1 MTKAKLGDVVVDVV
15 GTTKRKVL
23 FRHPDGDQFVCDK
36 KHLKP
41 MESASA

>member
-1 MTKAKLGDVVVDVV
+1 MKMKLGDVEVDVV
-15 GTTKRKVL
+15 GQTKRKVL

-41 MESASA
+41 VGEKSV